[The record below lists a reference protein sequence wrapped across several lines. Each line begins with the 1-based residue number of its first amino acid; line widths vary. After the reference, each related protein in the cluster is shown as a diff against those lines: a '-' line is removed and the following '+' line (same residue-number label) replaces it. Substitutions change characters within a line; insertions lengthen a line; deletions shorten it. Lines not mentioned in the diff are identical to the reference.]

1 MIQNRP
7 ELSSVPSQLNP
18 YPADAVSLY
27 EESGRMNSQPQRWLR
42 GLMSR
47 FEVPVS
53 ELLKVILK
61 LNSVL
66 QISTIDGNRIGS
78 DLTDSSDEA
87 EGLIV

>member
-1 MIQNRP
+1 
-7 ELSSVPSQLNP
+7 
-18 YPADAVSLY
+18 
-27 EESGRMNSQPQRWLR
+27 
-42 GLMSR
+42 MSR

-78 DLTDSSDEA
+78 DLTDLSAEA
-87 EGLIV
+87 RTDRLMRRERLTYERRLRYE